1 VTARPVRA
9 SSAQRPTSATRTGVT
24 SAGRAAGS
32 DIAAK
37 SAIHSYLRIFN
48 LGQYARA
55 FLEVGLT
62 ELEAIA
68 RLTEGGALELLERL
82 RVYPGHRLRLLRAMD
97 VLRNAVLSQEI
108 QEAAQLLEEKLCA
121 ENKEMQQEKEEATD
135 QNRRLQAENESLV
148 AQIRQQ
154 DASLQKARGRVKELE
169 DMVQG
174 QTEQV
179 SFLAQQLQ
187 AIAERGGPKKQE
199 ELFKSYRESVD
210 LDKDDDWAAA
220 KKIQLPGPEDVGTID
235 GESLLRLQIANQ
247 LNADFPGGTSPTLP
261 QARGGARPE
270 KTAAPQPQAMQTTFP
285 PQPSRLAQTLDSAK
299 VKECLVGFDVD
310 HIVQCLATA
319 IQNKIILST
328 AKRRPHQA
336 TKDCLSACAIFLEDS
351 SRKKLLQPGAPSDLL
366 QQGSDLSSSLSF
378 CSALMSRASP
388 GATLVD
394 SLGKPVDPLNDVAVR
409 TVPGKWDIYN
419 FLRDV
424 MLGFRL
430 QPEVSVVTLFYLD
443 RFSEKSGVAMTPD
456 NWQRLTIAAMMLA
469 SKVWDDESFENAEF
483 AQLCPLYTIDEIN
496 TFERV
501 FLKSVGYCMACKG
514 SEYAKTYFTLRT
526 LGAKDNPDFALQPL
540 DQVRASRLTERCLE
554 KQVEFRE
561 RYLDAESNM
570 NWTM

>member
-1 VTARPVRA
+1 MRPVRA
-9 SSAQRPTSATRTGVT
+9 SSAQRPTSANRTAVT
-24 SAGRAAGS
+24 SAGRSCGS
-32 DIAAK
+32 ADAAK
-37 SAIHSYLRIFN
+37 SAIQSYLRIFN
-48 LGQYARA
+48 LGQYAKA
-55 FLEVGLT
+55 FVDVGLT
-62 ELEAIA
+62 ELEAVA

-108 QEAAQLLEEKLCA
+108 QDAAQLLEERLCA
-121 ENKEMQQEKEEATD
+121 ENKEMQQEKEEVTD
-135 QNRRLQAENESLV
+135 QNKRLQAENESLV
-148 AQIRQQ
+148 AQIRKQ
-154 DASLQKARGRVKELE
+154 DASLQKARSRVKELE

-187 AIAERGGPKKQE
+187 AIAERGGPAKQA
-199 ELFKSYRESVD
+199 ELFKSYRESID

-220 KKIQLPGPEDVGTID
+220 QKIQLPGPEDIGTID
-235 GESLLRLQIANQ
+235 GESLLRLQISNQ
-247 LNADFPGGTSPTLP
+247 LNAAIPGGSSPALPPRDSSRTENKATL
-261 QARGGARPE
+261 
-270 KTAAPQPQAMQTTFP
+270 QPQAMQASIP
-285 PQPSRLAQTLDSAK
+285 PQQSRLAQTLDSAK
-299 VKECLVGFDVD
+299 VRECLAGFDVD

-336 TKDCLSACAIFLEDS
+336 TTDCLAACSIFLEVA
-351 SRKKLLQPGAPSDLL
+351 SRKKLTQPEASPDDLN
-366 QQGSDLSSSLSF
+366 SSLSF

-388 GATLVD
+388 GVTLQD
-394 SLGKPVDPLNDVAVR
+394 SFGKPVDPLNDIAVR
-409 TVPGKWDIYN
+409 TVPGKWDIYQ

-483 AQLCPLYTIDEIN
+483 AQLCPWYTVEEIN

-540 DQVRASRLTERCLE
+540 DPVRASRLTERCLE

-561 RYLDAESNM
+561 RYLDADSNM

>member
-1 VTARPVRA
+1 
-9 SSAQRPTSATRTGVT
+9 
-24 SAGRAAGS
+24 
-32 DIAAK
+32 
-37 SAIHSYLRIFN
+37 
-48 LGQYARA
+48 
-55 FLEVGLT
+55 
-62 ELEAIA
+62 
-68 RLTEGGALELLERL
+68 
-82 RVYPGHRLRLLRAMD
+82 MD

-108 QEAAQLLEEKLCA
+108 QEAAQLLEERLCA
-121 ENKEMQQEKEEATD
+121 ENKEMQQEKEEAAD
-135 QNRRLQAENESLV
+135 QNKRLKAENESLV

-154 DASLQKARGRVKELE
+154 DASLQKARSRVKELE

-187 AIAERGGPKKQE
+187 AIAERGGPAKQA
-199 ELFKSYRESVD
+199 ELFKSYRETIEF
-210 LDKDDDWAAA
+210 DKDDDWAAA
-220 KKIQLPGPEDVGTID
+220 QKIQLPGPEDVGTID
-235 GESLLRLQIANQ
+235 GESLVRLQIEKK
-247 LNADFPGGTSPTLP
+247 LNAEFPGGSSPTLP
-261 QARGGARPE
+261 HARGTAQPE
-270 KTAAPQPQAMQTTFP
+270 KTVAPPSQAMGLSIP
-285 PQPSRLAQTLDSAK
+285 PQPARFAQTLDSAK
-299 VKECLVGFDVD
+299 VKECLAGFDVD

-319 IQNKIILST
+319 IQNKVILST
-328 AKRRPHQA
+328 GKRRPHQA
-336 TKDCLSACAIFLEDS
+336 SKDCLAACAIFLEAS
-351 SRKKLLQPGAPSDLL
+351 SRKKLLHPEASPDLP
-366 QQGSDLSSSLSF
+366 QGSDLSCSLSF

-388 GATLVD
+388 GVTLQD
-394 SLGKPVDPLNDVAVR
+394 SFGKPVDPLNDIAVR
-409 TVPGKWDIYN
+409 TVPGKWDIYQ

-469 SKVWDDESFENAEF
+469 SKVWDDESFENVEF

-526 LGAKDNPDFALQPL
+526 LGAKDNPEFALQPL
-540 DQVRASRLTERCLE
+540 DPVRASRLTERCLE

-561 RYLDAESNM
+561 RYLDAEANM